1 MIIFNENK
9 SICHIKNSK
18 ISYIL
23 EVVDKKYLVHRYFG
37 KKIRNYNGNDIG
49 ITKYFKRGYST
60 SHELGVENLSFDD
73 FPFEYPVNNSGDFR
87 IPALEIEQEN
97 GVRYT
102 QLLFKEWKILDK
114 KPEIKGLPSLRVRDE
129 NVETL
134 EIICEDNIAKI
145 RVYLYYSI
153 FGEKGIITRHQKI
166 ENYGE
171 QDIKIENIQSFSL
184 ELPIKDYEMIS
195 LYGTHIKEA
204 NIERFKLHHGVQ
216 KISST
221 RGSSSAQHQP
231 FFALVSPKTSNENGE
246 VYAFHLIYSGNFL
259 GQVEM
264 DQFKNIRAQLGINP
278 ETFSW
283 NLRKNES
290 FFTPEAVLNYS
301 DEGLN
306 GMSQNFH
313 WLYRNHLLP
322 KKFIKKE
329 RPILLNSWESMYYD
343 VSLDK
348 IEEQCELA
356 KELGIELFVL
366 DDGWFRK
373 ENSSKSSMGDW
384 ICNEKKLHGGI
395 EKVADLVKE
404 KGLKFGLW
412 FEPEA
417 IGKNSDLYRNH
428 PEWILQFPEYMP
440 LEGRSEYILDL
451 TREDVQSF
459 IIDTLDSYL
468 KTGKIDYVKWDMNR
482 PLTDVYSL
490 RLSRE
495 QKQETYHR
503 YVLGL
508 YAILNKITQKYPDVL
523 FEGCSSGGNRFDPG
537 ILYYMGQNWT
547 SDNTDACDRTT
558 IQNGYSLLYHPVMMG
573 AHVSIVPNHQTGRVT
588 SLNTRYEV
596 ARLFNLGYELDLK
609 KCNQEEREIIKNQI
623 KKSKNERNFIQ
634 NSEFYRYDIPS
645 ENFMMW
651 SVINEKKDR
660 CSLVI
665 FQKSFNPLESH
676 TRFKINYLEPEYNY
690 LEVNSGIIYG
700 GDELINIGLTIPLIK
715 EDFYTFT
722 FEFIKIK
729 D

>member
-9 SICHIKNSK
+9 NICHIKNSK
-18 ISYIL
+18 ISYVL

-37 KKIRNYNGNDIG
+37 KKIRNYNGNGIG

-60 SHELGVENLSFDD
+60 LHEFGVENLSFDD

-102 QLLFKEWKILDK
+102 QLLFKEWKILNK
-114 KPEIKGLPSLRVRDE
+114 KLEIEGLPSLKVRDE

-134 EIICEDNIAKI
+134 EIICEDDIAKI
-145 RVYLYYSI
+145 RLYLYYSI

-184 ELPIKDYEMIS
+184 ELPLKDYEMIS

-231 FFALVSPKTSNENGE
+231 FFALVFPKTNNENGE

-373 ENSSKSSMGDW
+373 ENSSKISMGDW
-384 ICNEKKLHGGI
+384 ICNERKLPGGI
-395 EKVADLVKE
+395 EKVADLIKG

-417 IGKNSDLYRNH
+417 IGKNSDLYRKH
-428 PEWILQFPEYMP
+428 PEWILQFPEYIP

-459 IIDTLDSYL
+459 VIDTLDSYL
-468 KTGKIDYVKWDMNR
+468 KNRKIDYIKWDMNR

-490 RLSRE
+490 CLSRE

-508 YAILNKITQKYPDVL
+508 YAVLSKITKKYPDVL

-547 SDNTDACDRTT
+547 SDNTDAYDRTT

-573 AHVSIVPNHQTGRVT
+573 AHVSIVPNHQTGRIT

-596 ARLFNLGYELDLK
+596 AKLFNLGYELDLK
-609 KCNQEEREIIKNQI
+609 KCSEEEREIIKKQI
-623 KKSKNERNFIQ
+623 KKSRNERNFIQ
-634 NSEFYRYDIPS
+634 NSNFYRYDIPS

-651 SVINEKKDR
+651 SIINEKKDR
-660 CSLVI
+660 CSLII
-665 FQKSFNPLESH
+665 FQKYFNPLESH
-676 TRFKINYLEPEYNY
+676 TRFKVNYLEPEYNY

-715 EDFYTFT
+715 EDFHTFA
-722 FEFIKIK
+722 FEFVKIEN
-729 D
+729 